1 MSHAAKPQDVPA
13 AKPKPRRRT
22 PKKSHLFVML
32 GSLAAGAAAAVTL
45 LDSWEKVLVDLGLK
59 KSETFVLAEQNAQG
73 DLVRQMTHLVSQRLF
88 WSARYSGDVA
98 EAFPKDDQDDA
109 WKHYNESVVIWNEN
123 YMINILLTEKYFGS
137 DTKNKLSDI
146 NWLLHRM
153 NTCLN
158 KIHYRSLYEPKDPAC
173 HLDEGDGGSQE
184 QNLDALNKTTDR
196 VNKAFGDFLAVL
208 SR

>member
-1 MSHAAKPQDVPA
+1 MSHAAAPQDVPA
-13 AKPKPRRRT
+13 AKPKPRKSRPR
-22 PKKSHLFVML
+22 KSHLVVML

-45 LDSWEKVLVDLGLK
+45 LDSWEKVAVDLGLK

-98 EAFPKDDQDDA
+98 EGFPKEDQDDA
-109 WKHYNESVVIWNEN
+109 WKHYNESVVVWNEN
-123 YMINILLTEKYFGS
+123 YMINILLTEKYFGA

-158 KIHYRSLYEPKDPAC
+158 KVHYRSLYEQNDPAC
-173 HLDEGDGGSQE
+173 HLDEGDGGSQA
-184 QNLDALNKTTDR
+184 QNLTVLDKTTDR
-196 VNKAFGDFLAVL
+196 VNKAFGDFLMAL